1 MDVTFLPPY
10 ECFFSK
16 LRDHNP
22 LEKEFT
28 DFTKLLN
35 SGLSQQEALKKLRL
49 KVVPPSGF
57 DNYNY
62 LESVWEHEQM
72 TTFQDFVRWYNNKDV
87 VPTLEAMQKIMEFY
101 HNKGIDML
109 KLGCTLPNLANICL
123 HKSTNSK
130 FYPFVE
136 ADKDLHNK
144 IREDMTGGPS
154 IGFTRKAI
162 VDQTYIRNTENIC
175 KSIVGIDASQL
186 YPFSMCQE
194 MPTGLY
200 TRWEFDSD
208 SQKFKARQNKSRKFE
223 NMVMSYLQ
231 SQRPN
236 CTIESYYTTGTQ
248 KKIDCFNVDG
258 FCAHCKTIFE
268 AMGCYFHFCA
278 CQEARASMSEEETQK
293 GLKKREYDELRRDY
307 LRNKGYKVVEI
318 WERNWW
324 ETVKG
329 DESVKIHV
337 RNNFPFKLPL
347 TQESLLTKVREDK
360 LFGYVQCDLDVPD
373 GLKYKFSN
381 FPPIFK
387 NFNVSRADIGD
398 YMRDYAIDNDLLKQ
412 PQRMLISSFKLENGT
427 VITPLLNFYLSLG
440 LKCTKIYRFV
450 QYTPKK
456 CFNNFV
462 QSVVDARRVGDENPE
477 SSVVAETMKLL
488 GNSSYGY
495 QIMDRSRHRET
506 KYLNDEKT
514 HKAINGKLFKRLN
527 SVSKELYEVELV
539 KSKIEHREP
548 IIVGFFILQYAKLRM
563 LELYYNIFD
572 KFCDVD
578 TFEELEM
585 ALTPYT

>member
-1 MDVTFLPPY
+1 MLQKFSSIEKAIKNRVSSIFEKLNGSKDESTPMFEFQYIKEEEIDMSTQFLQIQKNQLLELQQHFERYVSILTVFGFNSGKYDLNLIKSYLLPYLIHERDIQPTVIKKANHFVSFKVGDVQFLDILNFLGGATSLDSFLKAYKTNETKGFFPYEWFDSPKKLDVTFLPPY

-57 DNYNY
+57 NNYNY

-87 VPTLEAMQKIMEFY
+87 VPTLEAMQKMMEFY
-101 HNKGIDML
+101 HNKGIDMS
-109 KLGCTLPNLANICL
+109 KLGCTLPSLANICL

-136 ADKDLHNK
+136 ADKDLHDK

-154 IGFTRKAI
+154 IVFTRKAI

-200 TRWEFDSD
+200 TRSEFDSD

-223 NMVMSYLQ
+223 NLVISYLQ

-293 GLKKREYDELRRDY
+293 GLKKWEYDELRRDY
-307 LRNKGYKVVEI
+307 LRNKG
-318 WERNWW
+318 
-324 ETVKG
+324 
-329 DESVKIHV
+329 
-337 RNNFPFKLPL
+337 
-347 TQESLLTKVREDK
+347 
-360 LFGYVQCDLDVPD
+360 
-373 GLKYKFSN
+373 
-381 FPPIFK
+381 
-387 NFNVSRADIGD
+387 
-398 YMRDYAIDNDLLKQ
+398 
-412 PQRMLISSFKLENGT
+412 
-427 VITPLLNFYLSLG
+427 
-440 LKCTKIYRFV
+440 
-450 QYTPKK
+450 
-456 CFNNFV
+456 
-462 QSVVDARRVGDENPE
+462 
-477 SSVVAETMKLL
+477 
-488 GNSSYGY
+488 
-495 QIMDRSRHRET
+495 
-506 KYLNDEKT
+506 
-514 HKAINGKLFKRLN
+514 
-527 SVSKELYEVELV
+527 
-539 KSKIEHREP
+539 
-548 IIVGFFILQYAKLRM
+548 
-563 LELYYNIFD
+563 
-572 KFCDVD
+572 
-578 TFEELEM
+578 
-585 ALTPYT
+585 